1 MKFNIL
7 LWSSSIQRDCAM
19 SRAASHLAK
28 QTAKPSPDKAGIVH
42 RACACGRRHTGI
54 GPCTECQKKR
64 VARLPCD
71 ARRVRKNGPVP
82 PLVREVLRTP
92 GVPLSA
98 PVRATFDPRF
108 GRDFS
113 QVRVHTDARAAAA
126 AAAIEARAFTVGRHI
141 VFGAGEFA
149 PDRPEGTHLL
159 AHELTHVV
167 QQDQTSSLVPEDLEL
182 APSSDPAEQEAVAVA
197 DRFMHGAA
205 ATLSSESIAQEITP
219 SGSGPAVQRADRPSS
234 APTPT
239 STPSP
244 PSAPTVKPPENGVC
258 GPNLTKPISAAIK
271 MTQHTFKDIWTPDQ
285 RDEAC
290 NGIIN
295 QKTAATAWDIPELH
309 HQGWIEDY
317 RPECATWTT
326 YPRCGWF
333 TSDPDFKTDRQI
345 AASITIDNSCHLAGS
360 VNYVIYGVMC
370 KLCYDEYDRRYGEA
384 VSRMAKTPLYHPFD
398 ILRASSD
405 QDTMDTFRS
414 QYTENMMLASV
425 WAYKG
430 HILFIRSASGN
441 YEAAK
446 RWASAGYNGWPG
458 GATTP
463 TPDRAKC
470 AVPCPLAYGSRGAQT
485 GDFHVNWYPHGW
497 TDAALGP

>member
-1 MKFNIL
+1 
-7 LWSSSIQRDCAM
+7 
-19 SRAASHLAK
+19 
-28 QTAKPSPDKAGIVH
+28 
-42 RACACGRRHTGI
+42 
-54 GPCTECQKKR
+54 
-64 VARLPCD
+64 
-71 ARRVRKNGPVP
+71 
-82 PLVREVLRTP
+82 
-92 GVPLSA
+92 
-98 PVRATFDPRF
+98 
-108 GRDFS
+108 
-113 QVRVHTDARAAAA
+113 
-126 AAAIEARAFTVGRHI
+126 
-141 VFGAGEFA
+141 
-149 PDRPEGTHLL
+149 
-159 AHELTHVV
+159 
-167 QQDQTSSLVPEDLEL
+167 
-182 APSSDPAEQEAVAVA
+182 
-197 DRFMHGAA
+197 
-205 ATLSSESIAQEITP
+205 
-219 SGSGPAVQRADRPSS
+219 
-234 APTPT
+234 
-239 STPSP
+239 
-244 PSAPTVKPPENGVC
+244 
-258 GPNLTKPISAAIK
+258 

-295 QKTAATAWDIPELH
+295 LKTAATAWDIPELH
-309 HQGWIEDY
+309 HQEWIEDY

-333 TSDPDFKTDRQI
+333 TSDPDFQTDRQI
-345 AASITIDNSCHLAGS
+345 ADRSITIDNSCHLAGS

-398 ILRASSD
+398 LLRASSD
-405 QDTMDTFRS
+405 QDTMDTFRG

-470 AVPCPLAYGSRGAQT
+470 AVPCPLAYGSRGTQT